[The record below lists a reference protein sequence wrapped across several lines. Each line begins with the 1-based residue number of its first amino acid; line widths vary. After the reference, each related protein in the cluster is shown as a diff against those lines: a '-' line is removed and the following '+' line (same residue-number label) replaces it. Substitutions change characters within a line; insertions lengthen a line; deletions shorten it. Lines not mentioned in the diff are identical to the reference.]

1 MGSTLTT
8 WSATPDAP
16 ANDFNGDGR
25 TDPGI
30 VRPGVMPEALWYS
43 PPSGGGGPFQIFF
56 GTSGD
61 IPVAGDYD
69 GDGKTDAVIF
79 RPSTGLWIGP
89 RTGAAQLVIQLVLGQ
104 DGDIPVPCD
113 YDGDGAVD
121 PAIYRPSTGWWFGS
135 RTNGAILVVDTNLGL
150 AAGDIPVPAD
160 FNGDGTCDPTIMRP
174 GVGPGGTGLW
184 FSWPS
189 GGNEPFQIYF
199 GEAGDLPVPGDYDG
213 DGKADAV
220 IFRPS
225 TGLWYGPRTGA
236 AEIVTQSILGQNG
249 DIPIP
254 GDYDGNGATDLA
266 IYRPSTGLFYGTNAA
281 GGTVVLDT
289 NLGVALGDIPTGQR
303 WYYQAFYPYSV
314 TSRRAPHALPSMSD
328 GASMTAGSAHAI
340 TQSMESALA
349 QQGRPVGVAAATP
362 ASNSGFAD
370 VIYVMID
377 PSTGATH
384 CLVDDRWIA
393 AEADVPTQWT
403 VHWELVTLAAL
414 PAATADQLVPP
425 SWATCQALLAGAILK

>member
-135 RTNGAILVVDTNLGL
+135 RANGAILVVDTNLGL

-189 GGNEPFQIYF
+189 GGNEP
-199 GEAGDLPVPGDYDG
+199 
-213 DGKADAV
+213 
-220 IFRPS
+220 
-225 TGLWYGPRTGA
+225 
-236 AEIVTQSILGQNG
+236 
-249 DIPIP
+249 
-254 GDYDGNGATDLA
+254 
-266 IYRPSTGLFYGTNAA
+266 
-281 GGTVVLDT
+281 
-289 NLGVALGDIPTGQR
+289 
-303 WYYQAFYPYSV
+303 YQAFYPYSV

-328 GASMTAGSAHAI
+328 GASVTAGSAHAI

-393 AEADVPTQWT
+393 AETDVPTQWT

-425 SWATCQALLAGAILK
+425 SWATCQALLAGAIVK